1 MDTSK
6 LVSGEEIKDSETKKR
21 VRKFVVE
28 LSEEIDGLLE
38 NVIVPFYRTTSA
50 SHAVRLLIE
59 DAAKSINSE
68 GNKIVLDRREL

>member
-6 LVSGEEIKDSETKKR
+6 LVSAEEIKDSETKKR